1 MIIKL
6 MPETDEERTRFTEN
20 FQSSE
25 LVHSGVK
32 EFFIFGNKLLADS
45 QLTDFHEWSGN
56 PRYLMGNLSY
66 FYEVVNDERRSKE
79 QKLPTPLS
87 IAKAQ
92 KLQVQ
97 EQANTMKFHKYEET
111 VDDVQGKV
119 IKADFPKIVME
130 NRGPKI
136 IKKGE
141 ISANIQTIDVENLK
155 KNNTPASTSPRIIQM
170 SELKKIDTDPNK
182 NQSHINPIN
191 VETVPN
197 IPAVDTMA
205 DDETN

>member
-6 MPETDEERTRFTEN
+6 IPETDEERTRFVEN
-20 FQSSE
+20 FQSQE

-56 PRYLMGNLSY
+56 PRYLIGNLSY

-87 IAKAQ
+87 IAQAQ
-92 KLQVQ
+92 KLQDA
-97 EQANTMKFHKYEET
+97 ANTMKFHKNEET
-111 VDDVQGKV
+111 VDGVQGKV
-119 IKADFPKIVME
+119 IKADFPKIVVE
-130 NRGPKI
+130 NREPKI

-141 ISANIQTIDVENLK
+141 IAANIQTIDIENFK
-155 KNNTPASTSPRIIQM
+155 KNPPVSTSPRIIQM
-170 SELKKIDTDPNK
+170 SELKKINTDPNK

-191 VETVPN
+191 VETVPS
-197 IPAVDTMA
+197 IPAVDTMQ